1 MMINGNKRSL
11 IITTA
16 VGSMINVAIKMIFLF
31 HDWLRKHHRTWI
43 AASAFSYAPFFPTD
57 SFLFSQPLFFSNGG
71 STEAEINKKIKRMSN
86 QVSECLSTRDVAR

>member
-11 IITTA
+11 IITTSLSKLSSFSTT
-16 VGSMINVAIKMIFLF
+16 GCG
-31 HDWLRKHHRTWI
+31 
-43 AASAFSYAPFFPTD
+43 AASAFSYARQSVFFPTA